1 MAIRLVSRSYGS
13 TGFGGS
19 GADWKYI
26 FKEVPAGY
34 RLIAPDMRGHG
45 ASTGTDSNYSFRQ
58 AARDVGILLDELKVS
73 RTKAV
78 GLSGRGITLLH
89 LATQQPQRVDA
100 MVVISALPYFPPQV
114 RAIKRQYSAAMIGDV
129 EMARMRER
137 HRGGNEQ
144 IDWIIAQTRTMA
156 ETYDDVNFTPPL
168 LGTVTARTLIVFGD
182 IDPLYPISLAL
193 SYEPLFHARRSGWCR
208 TADTAPSSALMHRS
222 SSRQPQLFCAATGTR
237 GSARL
242 RRHCAGRW
250 AIEAWG
256 RRRSITGK
264 GCRSFGVRLF
274 MSQRYHRI
282 NFHRPSGRNPAR

>member
-1 MAIRLVSRSYGS
+1 MDIHVNGFQLHYDICGDPAGEPLLWIH
-13 TGFGGS
+13 GFGGS

-45 ASTGTDSNYSFRQ
+45 ASTDTDSNYSFRQ
-58 AARDVGILLDELKVS
+58 SARDVGILLDELKVS

-78 GLSGRGITLLH
+78 GLSGGGITLLH

-100 MVVISALPYFPPQV
+100 MVVISAPPYFPPQV
-114 RAIKRQYSAAMIGDV
+114 RAIQRQYSTAMIGDV

-168 LGTVTARTLIVFGD
+168 LGTITARTLIVFGD
-182 IDPLYPISLAL
+182 IDPLYPSSLAFEL
-193 SYEPLFHARRSGWCR
+193 R
-208 TADTAPSSALMHRS
+208 TAIPRS
-222 SSRQPQLFCAATGTR
+222 SLWVVPNGGHGPVFGPNAPQFVETATTFLR
-237 GSARL
+237 GDWHER
-242 RRHCAGRW
+242 
-250 AIEAWG
+250 
-256 RRRSITGK
+256 
-264 GCRSFGVRLF
+264 
-274 MSQRYHRI
+274 
-282 NFHRPSGRNPAR
+282 